1 MKKPIRMHKSGVPAR
16 MSPSPSAAPSCSRK
30 NNFDLDKLLISLDE
44 RGGSILW
51 RAAEFFACLLT
62 VLLPIKFA
70 SFVSAPEGGALYWS
84 DPLSLVFI
92 AWPLPIFM
100 MAAPVLLAVTV
111 CAALFRDPTRTVD
124 GRESLDGL
132 STLQWDLSL
141 RSPLVKYGVLWCI
154 LGGVS
159 VLGLVNASCMGY
171 APQMIAHT
179 LSLACYALSLA
190 ILLSGHRE
198 FAKTLTGSLVLGGV
212 LSVCS
217 GLYQYWYG
225 FEALREHIQT
235 RTAAG
240 GREVS
245 GGMTVRI
252 EEARVQADFNSCNVY
267 GAYLAA
273 LLPFLTVL
281 FWRFGN
287 ERVSPPKLSRRLFG
301 GLAFAV
307 TLFLLVKTD
316 SRGAVFSLL
325 AAGAIVFFF
334 SRLPRKWKLAGAA
347 LLFVGVA
354 GLVAMVAFGRG
365 ALSMYVRF
373 DYVQAAARMMLKHP
387 LTGTG
392 WGDFLHDYPILR
404 LWRDKEAPHSPH
416 NLVMLFGSQCGIAGF
431 LAALAVLAYPV
442 IEACRQI
449 RRTDWRDLKD
459 VFALVPAFSCLVLSA
474 GTLLDI
480 GFETTAYSGV
490 LIAFSLLV
498 LMRDMPPSL
507 RPWMQPGWRK
517 RPDDVKALE
526 APSPLT
532 LALPRLFFVFVSFG
546 VAAECFD
553 EERTYSALLSELNP
567 EYSFEHQ
574 NDPGYIPPPDR
585 VQTLLKEAIKV
596 SRMRSPFPWN
606 AAADYMFATGE
617 TKKAMT
623 CLDQVIELD
632 PLQSA
637 HYVKRAR
644 MNYWIAGMNV
654 TDAVKKDL
662 ETARRLA
669 PKNPELNRPDADIC
683 RAAFTPKEP

>member
-1 MKKPIRMHKSGVPAR
+1 
-16 MSPSPSAAPSCSRK
+16 MSPSASAAPSGSRK
-30 NNFDLDKLLISLDE
+30 NNFDLDRLLISLDRRE
-44 RGGSILW
+44 GTILW
-51 RAAEFFACLLT
+51 RVAELFACLLT
-62 VLLPIKFA
+62 VLLPVKFA

-84 DPLSLVFI
+84 DPLSLAFI
-92 AWPLPIFM
+92 AWPLPVFM
-100 MAAPVLLAVTV
+100 MAASILLAVTV
-111 CAALFRDPTRTVD
+111 FAALSRDPTRTID

-132 STLQWDLSL
+132 STLQWDISL

-159 VLGLVNASCMGY
+159 VLGLVNASCKGY

-179 LSLACYALSLA
+179 LSLASYALSLA

-198 FAKTLTGSLVLGGV
+198 FAKMLTGSLVLGGV
-212 LSVCS
+212 LSICS
-217 GLYQYWYG
+217 GMYQYWYG
-225 FEALREHIQT
+225 FEALREHVQS

-240 GREVS
+240 GREIAD
-245 GGMTVRI
+245 GMAVRI
-252 EEARVQADFNSCNVY
+252 QEGRVQADFNSCNVY

-325 AAGAIVFFF
+325 AAGAAVFFF
-334 SRLPRKWKLAGAA
+334 SRLPRKWKLAGAG
-347 LLFVGVA
+347 LLSLGVV
-354 GLVAMVAFGRG
+354 GLVLMVAFGRG

-373 DYVQAAARMMLKHP
+373 DYVQAAVRMMFEHP

-392 WGDFLHDYPILR
+392 WGDFLHDYPVLR

-416 NLVMLFGSQCGIAGF
+416 NMVMLFGSQCGIAGF
-431 LAALAVLAYPV
+431 LAALAVLTYPAV
-442 IEACRQI
+442 EACRQI
-449 RRTDWRDLKD
+449 RRTDWRDRKD
-459 VFALVPAFSCLVLSA
+459 VFAVVPAFSCLILSA
-474 GTLLDI
+474 GMLLDI

-498 LMRDMPPSL
+498 LMRDMPPNL

-517 RPDDVKALE
+517 RPDDVKALV

-532 LALPRLFFVFVSFG
+532 LALPRLLFVFVSFAA
-546 VAAECFD
+546 AAEWFD
-553 EERTYSALLSELNP
+553 VERTYSALLAELNP

-574 NDPGYIPPPDR
+574 NDPLYVPSYDCVNGMLRIADHAAGR
-585 VQTLLKEAIKV
+585 LQ
-596 SRMRSPFPWN
+596 SPFPFN
-606 AAADYMFATGE
+606 AAADYMFATGHIDDALKHMDK
-617 TKKAMT
+617 T
-623 CLDQVIELD
+623 IELD

-644 MNYWIAGMNV
+644 MNYWIADMNV

-662 ETARRLA
+662 VTARRLA

-683 RAAFTPKEP
+683 RAAFIRKEP

>member
-1 MKKPIRMHKSGVPAR
+1 MKKPIRTPDPASVPAGKT
-16 MSPSPSAAPSCSRK
+16 PSVPADMPQV
-30 NNFDLDKLLISLDE
+30 
-44 RGGSILW
+44 GMLW
-51 RAAEFFACLLT
+51 RLLELFTCLLT

-70 SFVSAPEGGALYWS
+70 SFVSAPEGGALYWG

-92 AWPLPIFM
+92 AWPLPVFM
-100 MAAPVLLAVTV
+100 MATPVLLLLILL
-111 CAALFRDPTRTVD
+111 AALFRKDIAQCP
-124 GRESLDGL
+124 
-132 STLQWDLSL
+132 
-141 RSPLVKYGVLWCI
+141 PLLKYGRLWI
-154 LGGVS
+154 VLGGVS
-159 VLGLVNASCMGY
+159 VLGLVNASCKGY

-179 LSLACYALSLA
+179 MSLSCYALSLT
-190 ILLSGHRE
+190 ILLSVRRD
-198 FAKTLTGSLVLGGV
+198 FAKMLTGSLVLGGM
-212 LSVCS
+212 LSICS
-217 GLYQYWYG
+217 GMYQYWYG
-225 FEALREHIQT
+225 FEALREHIQA

-240 GREVS
+240 GREIAD
-245 GGMTVRI
+245 GMAVRI
-252 EEARVQADFNSCNVY
+252 GEGRVQADFNSCNVY

-301 GLAFAV
+301 GLAFAL

-325 AAGAIVFFF
+325 AAGAAVFFF
-334 SRLPRKWKLAGAA
+334 SHLPRKWKMAGAG
-347 LLFVGVA
+347 LLFLGII
-354 GLVAMVAFGRG
+354 GLVLMVAFGRG

-392 WGDFLHDYPILR
+392 WGDFLHDYSILR
-404 LWRDKEAPHSPH
+404 LWRDKEAAHSPH
-416 NLVMLFGSQCGIAGF
+416 NMVMLFGSQCGVAGF

-442 IEACRQI
+442 FAACRQI
-449 RRTDWRDLKD
+449 RRTNWRDFKD

-498 LMRDMPPSL
+498 LMRDAPRTESSAVPRPSQ
-507 RPWMQPGWRK
+507 RA
-517 RPDDVKALE
+517 VAALVF
-526 APSPLT
+526 
-532 LALPRLFFVFVSFG
+532 LFGVVSFW
-546 VAAECFD
+546 VSYHHFEAERAF
-553 EERTYSALLSELNP
+553 SALTAELSP

-574 NDPGYIPPPDR
+574 DDPGYIPPLDR
-585 VQTLLKEAIKV
+585 VQHLLREAVKAAPD
-596 SRMRSPFPWN
+596 SPFPWN

-623 CLDQVIELD
+623 CINQVIDLD

-662 ETARRLA
+662 ATARRLA

>member
-1 MKKPIRMHKSGVPAR
+1 MKKHTRTPDPASVPAGNP
-16 MSPSPSAAPSCSRK
+16 PSVSAEIPRPGK
-30 NNFDLDKLLISLDE
+30 PWRLLEL
-44 RGGSILW
+44 
-51 RAAEFFACLLT
+51 FACLLT

-92 AWPLPIFM
+92 AWPLPVFM
-100 MAAPVLLAVTV
+100 MASPILLGLTLAAAVSR
-111 CAALFRDPTRTVD
+111 RDMP
-124 GRESLDGL
+124 LCP
-132 STLQWDLSL
+132 
-141 RSPLVKYGVLWCI
+141 PLVRYGALWCI

-159 VLGLVNASCMGY
+159 ILGLADASCKGY
-171 APQMIAHT
+171 PPQMIAHT
-179 LSLACYALSLA
+179 LSLACYAMSLA

-198 FAKTLTGSLVLGGV
+198 FAKMLTGSLVLGGV
-212 LSVCS
+212 LSICS

-225 FEALREHIQT
+225 FEALREHIQA
-235 RTAAG
+235 RTATG
-240 GREVS
+240 GREIAD
-245 GGMTVRI
+245 GMAVRI
-252 EEARVQADFNSCNVY
+252 GEGRVQADFNSCNVY

-325 AAGAIVFFF
+325 AAGAVVFFF
-334 SRLPRKWKLAGAA
+334 SRLPRKWKLAGAG
-347 LLFVGVA
+347 LLLLGVA
-354 GLVAMVAFGRG
+354 GLAAMVAFGRG

-416 NLVMLFGSQCGIAGF
+416 NMVMLFGSQCGVAGF
-431 LAALAVLAYPV
+431 LAALAVLVYPV
-442 IEACRQI
+442 VEACRQI
-449 RRTDWRDLKD
+449 RRTDWRDLKA

-480 GFETTAYSGV
+480 GFETTAYAGV
-490 LIAFSLLV
+490 LIAFSLLTLNRDAPAEQVVRVRHFSPRIVAFV
-498 LMRDMPPSL
+498 LIPFAVVVSEYSL
-507 RPWMQPGWRK
+507 RVYRAE
-517 RPDDVKALE
+517 KAF
-526 APSPLT
+526 S
-532 LALPRLFFVFVSFG
+532 V
-546 VAAECFD
+546 
-553 EERTYSALLSELNP
+553 LLSELNP

-574 NDPGYIPPPDR
+574 DDPLYVPSYDR
-585 VQTLLKEAIKV
+585 VKSLLFKA
-596 SRMRSPFPWN
+596 RFFTHGSPFHWN
-606 AAADYMFATGE
+606 AAADYMFASGHTDEALEYMGR
-617 TKKAMT
+617 T
-623 CLDQVIELD
+623 IELD

-662 ETARRLA
+662 ATARRLA

-683 RAAFTPKEP
+683 RAAFKIKEPQP

>member
-1 MKKPIRMHKSGVPAR
+1 MKKHTLTHKKGVSAVPTSSAPVPEQTTVSCPAGA
-16 MSPSPSAAPSCSRK
+16 MNSFPNVAIA
-30 NNFDLDKLLISLDE
+30 NA
-44 RGGSILW
+44 LW
-51 RAAEFFACLLT
+51 RIAECFACILT
-62 VLLPIKFA
+62 VLLPVKFA

-92 AWPLPIFM
+92 AWPLPVFM
-100 MAAPVLLAVTV
+100 MASPILLGLTLAAAVSR
-111 CAALFRDPTRTVD
+111 RDMP
-124 GRESLDGL
+124 LCP
-132 STLQWDLSL
+132 
-141 RSPLVKYGVLWCI
+141 PLVRYAALWCI
-154 LGGVS
+154 LGGES
-159 VLGLVNASCMGY
+159 ALGLVNASCKGY
-171 APQMIAHT
+171 PPQMIAHT

-190 ILLSGHRE
+190 ILLSGRRG
-198 FAKTLTGSLVLGGV
+198 FARMLTGSLVIGGV
-212 LSVCS
+212 LSLCS
-217 GLYQYWYG
+217 GMYQYWYG
-225 FEALREHIQT
+225 FEALREHIQA

-240 GREVS
+240 GREIAD
-245 GGMTVRI
+245 GMAVRI
-252 EEARVQADFNSCNVY
+252 REGRIQADFNSCNVY

-325 AAGAIVFFF
+325 AAGAAVFFF
-334 SRLPRKWKLAGAA
+334 SRLPRKWKLAGAG
-347 LLFVGVA
+347 LLLLGVA
-354 GLVAMVAFGRG
+354 GLAAMIWLGRG

-373 DYVQAAARMMLKHP
+373 DYVQAAARMMFEHP
-387 LTGTG
+387 VTGTG
-392 WGDFLHDYPILR
+392 WGDFLHDYSILR

-416 NLVMLFGSQCGIAGF
+416 NMVMLFGSQCGIAGL

-442 IEACRQI
+442 VEACRQI
-449 RRTDWRDLKD
+449 RRTNWRDLKD

-498 LMRDMPPSL
+498 FLRDAPRTESSVVPRPSQ
-507 RPWMQPGWRK
+507 RA
-517 RPDDVKALE
+517 VAALVF
-526 APSPLT
+526 
-532 LALPRLFFVFVSFG
+532 LFGVVSFW
-546 VAAECFD
+546 VSYRYFEAERAF
-553 EERTYSALLSELNP
+553 SALTGELSP

-574 NDPGYIPPPDR
+574 DDPGYIPPLDR
-585 VQTLLKEAIKV
+585 VQHLLREAVKAAPD
-596 SRMRSPFPWN
+596 SPFPWN
-606 AAADYMFATGE
+606 AAADYMFATGHTDE
-617 TKKAMT
+617 ALEYMGKT
-623 CLDQVIELD
+623 IELD

-654 TDAVKKDL
+654 TDEVRRDL

-669 PKNPELNRPDADIC
+669 PKNPELDRPDLDIC
-683 RAAFTPKEP
+683 RAAFIRKEPQP

>member
-1 MKKPIRMHKSGVPAR
+1 MKKPIRTPDPASVPAGNP
-16 MSPSPSAAPSCSRK
+16 PSVSA
-30 NNFDLDKLLISLDE
+30 DLPQPGKF
-44 RGGSILW
+44 W
-51 RAAEFFACLLT
+51 RFLELFACLLT
-62 VLLPIKFA
+62 VLLPVKFA

-92 AWPLPIFM
+92 AWPLPVFM
-100 MAAPVLLAVTV
+100 ILSSLLFFTLVYVAHFDPERRMLSFRPPLLKY
-111 CAALFRDPTRTVD
+111 CA
-124 GRESLDGL
+124 
-132 STLQWDLSL
+132 
-141 RSPLVKYGVLWCI
+141 LWCI
-154 LGGVS
+154 LGSVS
-159 VLGLVNASCMGY
+159 VLGLADASCMGY
-171 APQMIAHT
+171 PPQMIAHT
-179 LSLACYALSLA
+179 TSLACHAMSLA
-190 ILLSGHRE
+190 ILLSVRGE
-198 FAKTLTGSLVLGGV
+198 FAKMLTGSLVLGGV
-212 LSVCS
+212 LSLCS
-217 GLYQYWYG
+217 GMYQYRYG
-225 FEALREHIQT
+225 FEALREHIQA

-240 GREVS
+240 GREIAD
-245 GGMTVRI
+245 GMAVRI
-252 EEARVQADFNSCNVY
+252 REGRVQADFNSCNVY

-287 ERVSPPKLSRRLFG
+287 ERVTPPKLSRRLFG
-301 GLAFAV
+301 GIAFAV

-325 AAGAIVFFF
+325 TAGAAVFFF
-334 SRLPRKWKLAGAA
+334 SRLPRNWKLAGAG
-347 LLFVGVA
+347 LLLLGIA
-354 GLVAMVAFGRG
+354 GLAAMIWLGRG

-373 DYVQAAARMMLKHP
+373 DYVQAAARMMFEHP

-416 NLVMLFGSQCGIAGF
+416 NMMMLFGSQCGIAGF

-442 IEACRQI
+442 VEACRQI

-490 LIAFSLLV
+490 LIAFSMLV
-498 LMRDMPPSL
+498 LTREPQPESAP
-507 RPWMQPGWRK
+507 RPVHDIRRFGWRGLVL
-517 RPDDVKALE
+517 RLG
-526 APSPLT
+526 L
-532 LALPRLFFVFVSFG
+532 LFFWGLSLIMSVLVFR
-546 VAAECFD
+546 AEYA
-553 EERTYSALLSELNP
+553 YSKLLAELNP

-574 NDPGYIPPPDR
+574 NDPLYVPSYDYVNGM
-585 VQTLLKEAIKV
+585 LLIADHAAG
-596 SRMRSPFPWN
+596 RLRSPFPFN
-606 AAADYMFATGE
+606 ASADYMFATGHVDDALE
-617 TKKAMT
+617 CMGRT
-623 CLDQVIELD
+623 IELD

-654 TDAVKKDL
+654 TDAVKNDL
-662 ETARRLA
+662 ATARRLA

>member
-1 MKKPIRMHKSGVPAR
+1 MKKHIRTPDPASVPAGKT
-16 MSPSPSAAPSCSRK
+16 PSASA
-30 NNFDLDKLLISLDE
+30 DLPQPGKFWRLLEL
-44 RGGSILW
+44 
-51 RAAEFFACLLT
+51 FACLLT

-92 AWPLPIFM
+92 AWPLPVFM
-100 MAAPVLLAVTV
+100 MA
-111 CAALFRDPTRTVD
+111 
-124 GRESLDGL
+124 
-132 STLQWDLSL
+132 
-141 RSPLVKYGVLWCI
+141 SPLLLGLTLAAAVSRRDMPLCPPLVRYAALWCI
-154 LGGVS
+154 LGGES
-159 VLGLVNASCMGY
+159 ALGLVNASCMGY
-171 APQMIAHT
+171 PPQMIAHT

-190 ILLSGHRE
+190 ILLSGRRG
-198 FAKTLTGSLVLGGV
+198 FARMLTGSLVLGGV
-212 LSVCS
+212 LSLCS
-217 GLYQYWYG
+217 GMYQYWYG

-240 GREVS
+240 GREIAD
-245 GGMTVRI
+245 GMAVRI
-252 EEARVQADFNSCNVY
+252 GEGRVQADFNSCNVY

-301 GLAFAV
+301 GLAFTV

-325 AAGAIVFFF
+325 AAGAAVFFF
-334 SRLPRKWKLAGAA
+334 SRLPRKWKLAGAG
-347 LLFVGVA
+347 LLFLGVA
-354 GLVAMVAFGRG
+354 GLAAMIWLGRG

-373 DYVQAAARMMLKHP
+373 DYVQAAARMMFEHP
-387 LTGTG
+387 VTGTG

-416 NLVMLFGSQCGIAGF
+416 NMVMLFGSQCGVAGF

-442 IEACRQI
+442 VAACRQI
-449 RRTDWRDLKD
+449 RRTNWRDLKD

-498 LMRDMPPSL
+498 FLRDAPRTESSAVPRPSQ
-507 RPWMQPGWRK
+507 RA
-517 RPDDVKALE
+517 VAALVF
-526 APSPLT
+526 
-532 LALPRLFFVFVSFG
+532 LFGVVSFW
-546 VAAECFD
+546 VSYRHFEAERAF
-553 EERTYSALLSELNP
+553 SALLSELNP

-574 NDPGYIPPPDR
+574 NDPGYIPPLDR
-585 VQTLLKEAIKV
+585 VQHLLREAV
-596 SRMRSPFPWN
+596 EAAPDSPFPWN

-623 CLDQVIELD
+623 SMDQTIELD

-644 MNYWIAGMNV
+644 MNYCIAGMNV
-654 TDAVKKDL
+654 TDEVRRDL
-662 ETARRLA
+662 ATARRLA
-669 PKNPELNRPDADIC
+669 PKNPELDRPDLDIC
-683 RAAFTPKEP
+683 RAAFIRKEPQP

>member
-1 MKKPIRMHKSGVPAR
+1 MKKPIRMHE
-16 MSPSPSAAPSCSRK
+16 SAAKQPGGPSSPK
-30 NNFDLDKLLISLDE
+30 F
-44 RGGSILW
+44 GSDSAPVQVESIPTRILW
-51 RAAEFFACLLT
+51 RAAEVFACLLT

-70 SFVSAPEGGALYWS
+70 SFVSAPEGGALYWN
-84 DPLSLVFI
+84 DPVSLLVI
-92 AWPLPIFM
+92 AWPLPVFM
-100 MAAPVLLAVTV
+100 LASS
-111 CAALFRDPTRTVD
+111 ALFILLGIAMLGAPDRKNM
-124 GRESLDGL
+124 
-132 STLQWDLSL
+132 TLRL
-141 RSPLVKYGVLWCI
+141 PLIKYGALWCI

-159 VLGLVNASCMGY
+159 ILGMADASCMGY
-171 APQMIAHT
+171 PPQMIAHT
-179 LSLACYALSLA
+179 MSLACYAMSLA
-190 ILLSGHRE
+190 ILLSGRRE
-198 FAKTLTGSLVLGGV
+198 FARALTVALVLGGV
-212 LSVCS
+212 LSLCS
-217 GLYQYWYG
+217 GMYQYWHG
-225 FEALREHIQT
+225 FDALREHVQAQSA
-235 RTAAG
+235 AAG
-240 GREVS
+240 RNIVNEN
-245 GGMTVRI
+245 MAIRI
-252 EEARVQADFNSCNVY
+252 GEGRVQADFNSCNVY

-287 ERVSPPKLSRRLFG
+287 ERVTPPKLSRRLFG

-325 AAGAIVFFF
+325 AAGAAVFFF
-334 SRLPRKWKLAGAA
+334 SRLPRKWKYAGAG
-347 LLFVGVA
+347 LLLLGVVGLA
-354 GLVAMVAFGRG
+354 AMIKFGRG

-404 LWRDKEAPHSPH
+404 LWRDKEAAHSPH
-416 NLVMLFGSQCGIAGF
+416 NMIMLFGSQCGVAGF

-442 IEACRQI
+442 VEACRQI
-449 RRTDWRDLKD
+449 RRTDWRSLKD
-459 VFALVPAFSCLVLSA
+459 VFALVPAFSCLILSA

-480 GFETTAYSGV
+480 GFETTAYAGV

-498 LMRDMPPSL
+498 LNRESQPESASRLVHSTQLSAWCILSL
-507 RPWMQPGWRK
+507 I
-517 RPDDVKALE
+517 LI
-526 APSPLT
+526 
-532 LALPRLFFVFVSFG
+532 FFG
-546 VAAECFD
+546 VMSLDFSVGVFRVEYA
-553 EERTYSALLSELNP
+553 YSKLLAELNP

-574 NDPGYIPPPDR
+574 DDPLYVPSYDR
-585 VQTLLKEAIKV
+585 VVGLLHRADDV
-596 SRMRSPFPWN
+596 VWHVRNPFPFN
-606 AAADYMFATGE
+606 AAADYMFGTGHVDDALGYMDK
-617 TKKAMT
+617 T
-623 CLDQVIELD
+623 IELD
-632 PLQSA
+632 PLQSS

>member
-1 MKKPIRMHKSGVPAR
+1 MKKPIRTHKKGVSAVPSSSAPVPEQTNVSCPAGA
-16 MSPSPSAAPSCSRK
+16 MNSFPNVAIA
-30 NNFDLDKLLISLDE
+30 NA
-44 RGGSILW
+44 LW
-51 RAAEFFACLLT
+51 RIAECFAWLLT
-62 VLLPIKFA
+62 MFMPIKFA

-84 DPLSLVFI
+84 DPVSLLVI
-92 AWPLPIFM
+92 AWPLPVFM
-100 MAAPVLLAVTV
+100 MAAAELFLLTLWSGTV
-111 CAALFRDPTRTVD
+111 RKDMALCP
-124 GRESLDGL
+124 
-132 STLQWDLSL
+132 
-141 RSPLVKYGVLWCI
+141 PLLKYGALWMV

-159 VLGLVNASCMGY
+159 CLGLADASCMGY
-171 APQMIAHT
+171 PPQMIAHT
-179 LSLACYALSLA
+179 LSLACYAMSLA
-190 ILLSGHRE
+190 ILLSGRRN
-198 FAKTLTGSLVLGGV
+198 FAKALIGALVLGGV
-212 LSVCS
+212 LSLCS
-217 GLYQYWYG
+217 GMYQYWCG
-225 FEALREHIQT
+225 FDALREHVQAQSA
-235 RTAAG
+235 AAG
-240 GREVS
+240 RDIVNEN
-245 GGMTVRI
+245 MAIRI
-252 EEARVQADFNSCNVY
+252 GEARVQADFNSCNVY

-325 AAGAIVFFF
+325 AACAAVFFF
-334 SRLPRKWKLAGAA
+334 SRLSRKWKIAGAG
-347 LLFVGVA
+347 LLFLGVA

-365 ALSMYVRF
+365 ALSMFVRF

-404 LWRDKEAPHSPH
+404 LWHDKEAPHSPH
-416 NLVMLFGSQCGIAGF
+416 NMLMLFGSQCGIAGF

-442 IEACRQI
+442 VEACRQI
-449 RRTDWRDLKD
+449 RRTNWRDLKD

-498 LMRDMPPSL
+498 LMRDAPRTDPFVC
-507 RPWMQPGWRK
+507 RK
-517 RPDDVKALE
+517 PFHWAALD
-526 APSPLT
+526 
-532 LALPRLFFVFVSFG
+532 LAVVFFL
-546 VAAECFD
+546 AAIAMSYRYFKT
-553 EERTYSALLSELNP
+553 ERTYSALIGELNP

-574 NDPGYIPPPDR
+574 DDPGYVPPLNR
-585 VQTLLKEAIKV
+585 VQYLLREAVKAAPG
-596 SRMRSPFPWN
+596 SPFPWN
-606 AAADYMFATGE
+606 AAADYMFAIGD

-623 CLDQVIELD
+623 GIDQVIELD

-644 MNYWIAGMNV
+644 MNWWIAGMNV

-662 ETARRLA
+662 ATARRLA
-669 PKNPELNRPDADIC
+669 PKNPELNRPDAEIC
-683 RAAFTPKEP
+683 REAFIRKEP